1 MHHKDVLYMIED
13 CPALMKEY
21 VLGLDAFRYKPET
34 QRWIRDT
41 VLYDGFRALAW
52 ARPERGDEQKILLAR
67 PWFEKPLLVYK
78 NEILYAE
85 YRHLF
90 IEPDGYIPGARV
102 TSLMVSTDNGKS
114 FTKRSTIGV
123 DREGIVTHGE
133 PTISETSDGRLVCVM
148 RRQAGSWRNMQ
159 PMAISFSEDDGY
171 HWTEPCAMDHP
182 GVFPGLTL
190 LENGV
195 LVLGYG
201 RPGAHLIFSA
211 DGKGNSWSEPLTLRV
226 GDPDQW
232 LTKTCGY
239 LSVLP
244 LNDYS
249 FLVAYSD
256 FEYTDNDGKQRK
268 AILVNRITVTKISHQ

>member
-1 MHHKDVLYMIED
+1 
-13 CPALMKEY
+13 
-21 VLGLDAFRYKPET
+21 
-34 QRWIRDT
+34 
-41 VLYDGFRALAW
+41 
-52 ARPERGDEQKILLAR
+52 
-67 PWFEKPLLVYK
+67 
-78 NEILYAE
+78 
-85 YRHLF
+85 
-90 IEPDGYIPGARV
+90 
-102 TSLMVSTDNGKS
+102 
-114 FTKRSTIGV
+114 
-123 DREGIVTHGE
+123 
-133 PTISETSDGRLVCVM
+133 
-148 RRQAGSWRNMQ
+148 
-159 PMAISFSEDDGY
+159 MAISFSEDDGY